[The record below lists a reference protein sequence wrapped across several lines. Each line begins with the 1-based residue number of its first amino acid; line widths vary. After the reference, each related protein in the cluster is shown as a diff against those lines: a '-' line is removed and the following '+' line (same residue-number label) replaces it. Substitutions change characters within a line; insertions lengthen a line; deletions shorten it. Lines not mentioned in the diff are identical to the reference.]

1 MFIGYNSNR
10 EETKSNNSFG
20 IAYSQSVA
28 RKGILPMHKSE
39 IPLAFMCELVK
50 DKRAMQNYA
59 SLSEQEKSVILLK
72 VRKAQSQDD
81 MRVIAMSLS
90 DKIGAEEYL

>member
-1 MFIGYNSNR
+1 MS
-10 EETKSNNSFG
+10 
-20 IAYSQSVA
+20 
-28 RKGILPMHKSE
+28 
-39 IPLAFMCELVK
+39 ELVK

-72 VRKAQSQDD
+72 ARLAQSKDD
-81 MRVIAMSLS
+81 LRVIAMSLS

>member
-1 MFIGYNSNR
+1 MY
-10 EETKSNNSFG
+10 KSD
-20 IAYSQSVA
+20 
-28 RKGILPMHKSE
+28 
-39 IPLAFMCELVK
+39 IPLAFMSELVK

-72 VRKAQSQDD
+72 ARLAQSKDD
-81 MRVIAMSLS
+81 LRVIAMSLS

>member
-1 MFIGYNSNR
+1 MY
-10 EETKSNNSFG
+10 KSD
-20 IAYSQSVA
+20 
-28 RKGILPMHKSE
+28 
-39 IPLAFMCELVK
+39 IPLGLMRELVK

-72 VRKAQSQDD
+72 ARKAQSKDD

-90 DKIGAEEYL
+90 DKIGAQEYQ

>member
-1 MFIGYNSNR
+1 MY
-10 EETKSNNSFG
+10 KSD
-20 IAYSQSVA
+20 
-28 RKGILPMHKSE
+28 
-39 IPLAFMCELVK
+39 IPLGLMHELVK

-72 VRKAQSQDD
+72 ARLAQSQDD